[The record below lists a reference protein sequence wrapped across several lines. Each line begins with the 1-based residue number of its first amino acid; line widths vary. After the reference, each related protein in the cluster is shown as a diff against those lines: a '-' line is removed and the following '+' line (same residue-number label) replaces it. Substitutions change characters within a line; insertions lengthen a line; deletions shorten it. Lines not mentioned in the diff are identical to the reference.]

1 MSTSTTPTQT
11 QTETREQYL
20 NRSIT
25 AIKTGIL
32 RFLYNMDHKNKT
44 VPLVD
49 ELFAEQDYIL
59 KRAIETQVDIEE
71 ELEKNP
77 NVIGL
82 RQQILFMIN
91 MMEHA
96 HQTLTSMKVYLEKL
110 PNQTNEEVTESKTD
124 SSE

>member
-1 MSTSTTPTQT
+1 MTSTTTPTQT

-32 RFLYNMDHKNKT
+32 RFLYNMEHKNKT
-44 VPLVD
+44 VVLVD
-49 ELFAEQDYIL
+49 ELFKEQEYL
-59 KRAIETQVDIEE
+59 MKRAIESQVNIED

-82 RQQILFMIN
+82 QHQILFMIK

-96 HQTLTSMKVYLEKL
+96 HQTLTNMKVYLEAAEAK
-110 PNQTNEEVTESKTD
+110 TN